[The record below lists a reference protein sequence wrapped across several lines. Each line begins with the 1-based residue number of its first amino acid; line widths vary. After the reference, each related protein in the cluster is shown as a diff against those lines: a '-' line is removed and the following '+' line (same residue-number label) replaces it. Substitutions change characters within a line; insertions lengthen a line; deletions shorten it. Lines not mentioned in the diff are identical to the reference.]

1 MGSLDKRIE
10 ALEKL
15 YASGIAE
22 ERSAAERGRKELIHK
37 ANNGA
42 LDAMANIKRAPIN
55 RLEWRYEVEK
65 LKDRGPFA
73 IACYVAALA
82 HTQHPDE
89 ERGREILKEVEA
101 ERGIEES
108 PLWAMIYSLVDG
120 LNRMREGEECEKRGA

>member
-1 MGSLDKRIE
+1 
-10 ALEKL
+10 
-15 YASGIAE
+15 
-22 ERSAAERGRKELIHK
+22 
-37 ANNGA
+37 
-42 LDAMANIKRAPIN
+42 MANIKRAPIN
-55 RLEWRYEVEK
+55 RPDLLYEFEK

-108 PLWAMIYSLVDG
+108 PLWAMIDSLVDG

>member
-55 RLEWRYEVEK
+55 RPEWRYEVEK
-65 LKDRGPFA
+65 LKDRG
-73 IACYVAALA
+73 
-82 HTQHPDE
+82 
-89 ERGREILKEVEA
+89 R
-101 ERGIEES
+101 S
-108 PLWAMIYSLVDG
+108 P
-120 LNRMREGEECEKRGA
+120 